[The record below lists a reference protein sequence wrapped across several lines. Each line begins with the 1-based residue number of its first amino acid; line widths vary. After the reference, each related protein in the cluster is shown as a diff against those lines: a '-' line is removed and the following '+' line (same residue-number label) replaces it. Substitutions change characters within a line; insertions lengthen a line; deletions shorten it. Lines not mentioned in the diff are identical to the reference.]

1 MEKRR
6 KQSEYCFKTIRNSV
20 IFIGSFHKLDQLSK
34 VKGIII
40 RRFRKKAHNVKAHG
54 I

>member
-1 MEKRR
+1 MRLIVF
-6 KQSEYCFKTIRNSV
+6 QMSMVTLSNTILDAKH
-20 IFIGSFHKLDQLSK
+20 IADQLSK

>member
-1 MEKRR
+1 MK
-6 KQSEYCFKTIRNSV
+6 SV
-20 IFIGSFHKLDQLSK
+20 LTFLGHEAIFIIKRGYSRPDQLSK